1 MSALE
6 EAIGRLGAPPSF
18 LPDPVETDALQAI
31 MGAARI
37 APSADNV
44 QMWRFVAVRGAA
56 GRKALLDA
64 LPEARRGVFDSAPLL
79 IAALGEPWFIRGSR
93 REQPFFM
100 IDVPIALSHM
110 ALQAAEIGL
119 SCAIEFE
126 IDEEKVKNAVR
137 AGREYRAVAI
147 MAIGKPAARA
157 GE

>member
-1 MSALE
+1 MSSLE
-6 EAIGRLGAPPSF
+6 EAIGRLEAPPSF

-44 QMWRFVAVRGAA
+44 QMWRFVSVRDDA
-56 GRKALLDA
+56 RKKALLEA
-64 LPEARRGVFDSAPLL
+64 VPESRRGLFGSAPLL
-79 IAALGEPWFIRGSR
+79 VAALGEPWFIKGSR

-119 SCAIEFE
+119 HCAIEFE
-126 IDEEKVKNAVR
+126 IDEGKVKDAVR
-137 AGREYRAVAI
+137 AGKDYRAVAI
-147 MAIGKPAARA
+147 AAIGKPAR
-157 GE
+157 